1 MFSRSLFRL
10 AAFPLFGILLAACGS
25 KLSLENYSKLQV
37 GQSYDEVQQIIGEPT
52 RCDELL
58 GVRTCVWGDE
68 QHGISVNFVAGKVL
82 LLSARSL
89 K

>member
-1 MFSRSLFRL
+1 MVSRSLLRL
-10 AAFPLFGILLAACGS
+10 AVLALSGILLAACGS

-37 GQSYDEVQQIIGEPT
+37 GQSYDEVQRIIGEPT